1 MPLLRNLMSY
11 TKASIISVC
20 FVFLTLCSSSVVGQ
34 TSPQKPQADTTAP
47 STPEVKSADQWVD
60 VGTKAYQAKQYKE
73 ALAAFQKAQSIN
85 NSNDLNYNIGRVY
98 EALNQPEKALEAYG
112 KFALSPDA
120 NVDAR
125 ADALKRMNILKQII
139 AARETKKTEPVKPQK
154 PVVVQKPVKAPKQ
167 STSSGPHPMSW
178 VLLGTGTL
186 AVGIGSY
193 FAIQANSAQ
202 SLAESKCQTQGDSLL
217 CPQTTQANW
226 DDMKQNAL
234 IADIAFATGGALLI
248 GSLITFIVSSGDDT
262 PAQVQLTP
270 VMTPSSASLQLQ
282 TSF

>member
-1 MPLLRNLMSY
+1 MSY